1 MLKDVSFSGPCKAW
15 MNFRIEGLLKA
26 LSNPDSFATNNRIN
40 FRYVNKLTV
49 RGGGTLDG

>member
-1 MLKDVSFSGPCKAW
+1 MLKDVSFSGPCNAW

-26 LSNPDSFATNNRIN
+26 LSNPGSFAVNNWIN

-49 RGGGTLDG
+49 GAGGTLDG